1 MTENKTRSS
10 TIDRLDVG
18 IRPDGY
24 RLPDA
29 ARIGAVR
36 LQVSD
41 LARSIVYYTTVLG
54 FGVRSQTGSVA
65 VLGPHGSA
73 APLIELHERP
83 GIRRVPRRGLL
94 GLYHFA
100 ILLPDRESLGRFVT
114 HLSGVGG
121 SKSQD
126 PTPNSQGDQWRG
138 TAYAGS
144 ADHAVSEA
152 LYLSDPDGLGI
163 EVYADRPRSQWRA
176 NGREIAMITE
186 PLDLPALV
194 RAAAGQPWVGMP
206 AGTVIGH
213 VHFHVGAIREAEAFY
228 HSALG
233 FDKTAWTYPG
243 ALLLSAGGY
252 HHHVGTNIWA
262 AGSPAAT
269 PDDARLLEWELG
281 LPSAADVDAAA
292 ASAAASGHGV
302 QEDGADRLLTDPW
315 EITVRI
321 TRSSLRRS
329 HGDTEPRRN
338 S

>member
-1 MTENKTRSS
+1 MTDNTARSS
-10 TIDRLDVG
+10 TIERLASAADLSGPREPG

-36 LQVSD
+36 LQVAD
-41 LARSIVYYTTVLG
+41 LARSLGYYTTVLG
-54 FGVRSQTGSVA
+54 FRVLSRTGSVA

-73 APLIELHERP
+73 ILVVDTDPQGPRRPLIELHERRGVRP
-83 GIRRVPRRGLL
+83 VPPRGLL

-114 HLSGVGG
+114 HLGEVG
-121 SKSQD
+121 
-126 PTPNSQGDQWRG
+126 
-138 TAYAGS
+138 AYAGS

-163 EVYADRPRSQWRA
+163 EVYADRPCSQWRA
-176 NGREIAMITE
+176 NGREIAMTTE
-186 PLDLPALV
+186 PLDLGALV

-243 ALLLSAGGY
+243 ALFLSAGGY

-269 PDDARLLEWELG
+269 PDDARLLEWELV
-281 LPSAADVDAAA
+281 LPTAADVDAVAA
-292 ASAAASGHGV
+292 NATASGYGV
-302 QEDGADRLLTDPW
+302 GQDGTDRLLTDPSG
-315 EITVRI
+315 IMVRI
-321 TRSSLRRS
+321 VRVRTDATNKGES
-329 HGDTEPRRN
+329 
-338 S
+338 

>member
-1 MTENKTRSS
+1 MTDDRAKGS
-10 TIDRLDVG
+10 TVDSLHVG
-18 IRPDGY
+18 IRPDRY

-29 ARIGAVR
+29 AHIGAVR

-41 LARSIVYYTTVLG
+41 LARSLVYYTTVIG
-54 FGVRSQTGSVA
+54 FRVLSQTGSVA

-73 APLIELHERP
+73 APLIELHERH
-83 GIRRVPRRGLL
+83 GIRPVPRRGLL

-100 ILLPDRESLGRFVT
+100 ILLPDRESLGRFAT
-114 HLSGVGG
+114 PLAEVG
-121 SKSQD
+121 
-126 PTPNSQGDQWRG
+126 
-138 TAYAGS
+138 AYAGS

-163 EVYADRPRSQWRA
+163 EVYADRPRSQWRI
-176 NGREIAMITE
+176 NGREIVMTTE
-186 PLDLPALV
+186 PLDLRSLA

-206 AGTVIGH
+206 VGTVIGH

-243 ALLLSAGGY
+243 ALFLSAGGY

-269 PDDARLLEWELG
+269 PDDARRPAGG
-281 LPSAADVDAAA
+281 LVLSTAAAGDAAA
-292 ASAAASGHGV
+292 ANAEGSGNRMRR
-302 QEDGADRLLTDPW
+302 DGTDRLLTDPW
-315 EITVRI
+315 GITVRI
-321 TRSSLRRS
+321 VRQKTDATNKGEL
-329 HGDTEPRRN
+329 
-338 S
+338 

>member
-1 MTENKTRSS
+1 MTDDKARRL
-10 TIDRLDVG
+10 TIERLASGADLSGPRERG
-18 IRPDGY
+18 IRADEY

-36 LQVSD
+36 LQVGD
-41 LARSIVYYTTVLG
+41 LPRSLGYYTTVLG
-54 FGVRSQTGSVA
+54 FRVLSRTGSVA

-73 APLIELHERP
+73 ARLIELHERR
-83 GIRRVPRRGLL
+83 GIRPVPRRGLL

-114 HLSGVGG
+114 HLGGLGV
-121 SKSQD
+121 
-126 PTPNSQGDQWRG
+126 
-138 TAYAGS
+138 YAGS

-176 NGREIAMITE
+176 NGREIAMNTE
-186 PLDLPALV
+186 PLDLRGLV
-194 RAAAGQPWVGMP
+194 RAAAGQPWVGTP

-228 HSALG
+228 QSALG
-233 FDKTAWTYPG
+233 FDKTVWTYPG
-243 ALLLSAGGY
+243 ALFLSAGGY

-269 PDDARLLEWELG
+269 PDDARLLEWELV
-281 LPSAADVDAAA
+281 LPAAADVDAVAA
-292 ASAAASGHGV
+292 NATAFGHGV
-302 QEDGADRLLTDPW
+302 GQDGTDRLLTDQW
-315 EITVRI
+315 GITVRI
-321 TRSSLRRS
+321 VRLRTDATNEGES
-329 HGDTEPRRN
+329 
-338 S
+338 